1 MKNRL
6 TPNQGKALATGLLF
20 LAIGLV
26 VSVVLIPNFLLH
38 RHYDEAIEDYT
49 ERLIRYRRF
58 AEQAPSMAEDIQ
70 KIEAINPK
78 KFYIKTNNPALAAS
92 EIQESL
98 KQLVESRKG
107 KLVSVQILPPKDEGK
122 YRKVS
127 ISIQANVST
136 LALQQILQGI
146 DSREPHLFIDT
157 MSIRAGQGRLYKP
170 TPGVEPE
177 FGLQMTIHG
186 YAMINPS

>member
-6 TPNQGKALATGLLF
+6 TPKQSKA
-20 LAIGLV
+20 LAIGLLLLLIGLA
-26 VSVVLIPNFLLH
+26 VSAVAIPNRIFH

-58 AEQAPSMAEDIQ
+58 AEQAPTIAEEIQ

-98 KQLVESRKG
+98 QQLVESRKG

-122 YRKVS
+122 YRKIS

-136 LALQQILQGI
+136 LALQQILHGI
-146 DSREPHLFIDT
+146 ESREPHLFIDT
-157 MSIRAGQGRLYKP
+157 MSIRAGQGRLYRP
-170 TPGVEPE
+170 APGVEPE
-177 FGLQMTIHG
+177 FGLQMTLHG

>member
-20 LAIGLV
+20 LVIGLV
-26 VSVVLIPNFLLH
+26 VSTVLIPNFLFH

-58 AEQAPSMAEDIQ
+58 AEQAPSMEEDIK

-78 KFYIKTNNPALAAS
+78 KFYIKINNPALAAS

>member
-1 MKNRL
+1 MKIRL
-6 TPNQGKALATGLLF
+6 TPNQSKALAVGLLF
-20 LAIGLV
+20 LTV
-26 VSVVLIPNFLLH
+26 VFAVSAVVIPNWLLN

-49 ERLIRYRRF
+49 VRLIRYRRF
-58 AEQAPSMAEDIQ
+58 AEQAPAIEKEIQ

-98 KQLVESRKG
+98 KQLFESRKG

-122 YRKVS
+122 YRKIS
-127 ISIQANVST
+127 ISIQANVTT
-136 LALQQILQGI
+136 LALQQILHGI
-146 DSREPHLFIDT
+146 ESREPHLFIDT
-157 MSIRAGQGRLYKP
+157 MSVRAGQGRLYRP
-170 TPGVEPE
+170 APGIEPE